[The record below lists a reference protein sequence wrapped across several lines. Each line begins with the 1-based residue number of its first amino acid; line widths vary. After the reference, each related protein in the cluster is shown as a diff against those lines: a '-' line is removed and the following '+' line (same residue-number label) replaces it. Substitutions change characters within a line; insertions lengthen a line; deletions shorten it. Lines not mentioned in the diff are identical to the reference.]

1 MFGESDGETPGK
13 QKYGP
18 EDDYHEEEFGWGPA
32 GEKRRRS
39 QGAPEETHADPDS
52 RRPDKR

>member
-52 RRPDKR
+52 RRPDER